1 MEGQKMTT
9 LYTEEKRL
17 LDSKDGE
24 IVLHFRPD
32 NPLNINISWTFA
44 ICQASIEGQNVH
56 NLCPNKAFLLED
68 KLTINPKCNA
78 K

>member
-32 NPLNINISWTFA
+32 NPLNINIS
-44 ICQASIEGQNVH
+44 
-56 NLCPNKAFLLED
+56 
-68 KLTINPKCNA
+68 
-78 K
+78 